1 MSTNSLSATGRPGI
15 LNESAERRGM
25 LRNLAMGK
33 DGRDACRV
41 TTTLSRRQ
49 RDELERL
56 SKQTGVKVAWLVR
69 HATQRL
75 LDEANRGTLPLE
87 FGLEEAR

>member
-1 MSTNSLSATGRPGI
+1 MCTTSLSVRPQLCI
-15 LNESAERRGM
+15 LKESADRRGM
-25 LRNLAMGK
+25 PRTFAMGK
-33 DGRDACRV
+33 DGRDASRV

-56 SKQTGVKVAWLVR
+56 AKQTGVKVAWLVR

-75 LDEANRGTLPLE
+75 LDEANRGTLPLD
-87 FGLEEAR
+87 FGQEDAR